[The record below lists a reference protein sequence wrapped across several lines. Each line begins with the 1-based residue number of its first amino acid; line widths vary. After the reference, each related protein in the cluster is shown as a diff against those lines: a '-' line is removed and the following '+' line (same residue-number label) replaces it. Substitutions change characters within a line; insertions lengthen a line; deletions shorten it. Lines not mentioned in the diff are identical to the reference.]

1 MRSNARE
8 QEQTG
13 ITLWQL
19 HRSKRFNHPSDQTRF
34 IVYLRNLVRRVGGT
48 DLWCVGA
55 RCCVDHLRYK
65 SRTLRWN
72 WKRVWVTPRTNVYHS
87 HFSMYDV
94 TWLFWFKVHN
104 LSRIGMTLFHLWQNN
119 LYFAA
124 TDTVTTQWLRT
135 SVDQLLSVRRCEVLD
150 KSHNFTFWINV
161 DKIKLFGKW
170 WVVTHN

>member
-55 RCCVDHLRYK
+55 RCCVDHLRCK

-104 LSRIGMTLFHLWQNN
+104 LSRIGMTLFL
-119 LYFAA
+119 F
-124 TDTVTTQWLRT
+124 VTEYSVFCSHWHSHHSVAEDLSGSITIRT
-135 SVDQLLSVRRCEVLD
+135 EVWGVRQI
-150 KSHNFTFWINV
+150 S
-161 DKIKLFGKW
+161 
-170 WVVTHN
+170 